1 MYAIP
6 LVVIVVL
13 ALIAVAW
20 SPLFALVVFVP
31 AFIAFLA
38 YVGMSR
44 RADQKIAP
52 AQASATGPSHEDDAD
67 TGMWGERRPQ

>member
-6 LVVIVVL
+6 IAVLIIL

-20 SPLFALVVFVP
+20 TPLFALIIFVP
-31 AFIAFLA
+31 LFLAFLV

-44 RADQKIAP
+44 RADQEITPPQVPNA
-52 AQASATGPSHEDDAD
+52 GPSHEDETK
-67 TGMWGERRPQ
+67 TGAWGERRG